1 MGENN
6 NNSTNNNNNSGNQAQ
21 NSQNNSQQQNQ
32 NNQNNQ
38 NAQNTQQNNSVDVS
52 KVKADAQAEFLKSLG
67 YDDADSLKSVLE
79 DHKKY
84 VDSQKTDMQKA
95 QDDLAVATKRLA
107 EETEA
112 RILAEAKY
120 EALNMGVRPE
130 LVSDVVLIAKN
141 RVTKEKD
148 IAKVLSEMKDNE
160 NEKVFFVDSSQNDGN
175 NTGNQNNQGGTEGN
189 NVTRRRPGSGNN
201 NNDNKANQ
209 ANNNSENN
217 GVAGKYAGT
226 MAAKLFAEESRGRKK
241 SSYFS
246 N

>member
-1 MGENN
+1 MGEN
-6 NNSTNNNNNSGNQAQ
+6 NNSTNNNNA
-21 NSQNNSQQQNQ
+21 NNSNQNQ

-38 NAQNTQQNNSVDVS
+38 NNNQNTQQNNSVDVS

-67 YDDADSLKSVLE
+67 YDDADSLKSALE

-84 VDSQKTDMQKA
+84 VDSQKTDTQKA
-95 QDDLAVATKRLA
+95 QDDLAAATKRLA

-112 RILAEAKY
+112 RILAEAKC
-120 EALNMGVRPE
+120 EALNMGVKPE
-130 LVSDVVLIAKN
+130 LVSDVVLIAKS

-160 NEKVFFVDSSQNDGN
+160 NEKVFFVDNSQSDGN
-175 NTGNQNNQGGTEGN
+175 NTGNQSNQGGTEGN

-209 ANNNSENN
+209 ANNNSGND

-226 MAAKLFAEESRGRKK
+226 MAAKVFGGEWRGRKK